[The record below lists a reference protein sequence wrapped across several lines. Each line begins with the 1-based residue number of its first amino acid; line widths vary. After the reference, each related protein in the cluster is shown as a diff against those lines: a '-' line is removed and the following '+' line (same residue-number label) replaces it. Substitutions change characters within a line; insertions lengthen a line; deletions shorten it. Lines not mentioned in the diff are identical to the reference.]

1 MVENRKNIDNSSV
14 GLVEP
19 QKISFKEPLTLE
31 CGETLEK
38 IEIVYETYGS
48 LNKEKDN
55 AVLICHALS
64 GNHHAAGLRKKSDK
78 RKGWWD
84 GLIGPNK
91 AIDTNKLFVVCP
103 NNLGGCHGSTGPQS
117 INPKSGKPYGPDFP
131 LITVSDWVN
140 CQAIFSDLLG
150 IKTWQS
156 VIGGSLGGMQA
167 LQWCISYP
175 DRIKKAGIIAAA
187 AKLSAQNI
195 AFNEVARQAII
206 SDPEFN
212 EGLYLENNKIPKKG
226 LRLARMVGHITYLS
240 DEAMRDKF
248 GRDLKKGKLN
258 FGFDAEFEVES
269 YLRHQGD
276 IFSETFDANTYL
288 IMTKLLDY
296 FDPASEHEGDLVKAF
311 DPIKAKLLVV
321 SFSSDWRFSPERSK
335 EIVNALI
342 SAKKN
347 ASYIEIKS
355 SQGHDS
361 FLFPEKR
368 YTKAINAFLNN

>member
-1 MVENRKNIDNSSV
+1 MEDNKKLEKDSV

-19 QKISFKEPLTLE
+19 KKIAFKEPLTLE
-31 CGETLEK
+31 CGEALED
-38 IEIVYETYGS
+38 IEIVYETYGT
-48 LNKEKDN
+48 LNEERDN

-64 GNHHAAGLRKKSDK
+64 GNHHAAGFSKNSDK
-78 RKGWWD
+78 RPGWWD

-103 NNLGGCHGSTGPQS
+103 NNLGGCHGSTGPKS
-117 INPKSGKPYGPDFP
+117 INPKTGKTYGPDFP
-131 LITVSDWVN
+131 LITVLDWVN

-150 IKTWQS
+150 IESWQC

-167 LQWCISYP
+167 LQWCLSYP
-175 DRIKKAGIIAAA
+175 DRIKRAGVIAAA
-187 AKLSAQNI
+187 ARLSAQNI

-206 SDPEFN
+206 SDPEFQN
-212 EGLYLENNKIPKKG
+212 GLYLENNKIPKRG

-276 IFSETFDANTYL
+276 VFSETFDANTYL

-296 FDPASEHEGDLVKAF
+296 FDPASEFQGDLVKTFAS
-311 DPIKAKLLVV
+311 IKAKLLVV
-321 SFSSDWRFSPERSK
+321 SFSTDWRFSPARSK

-355 SQGHDS
+355 SHGHDS
-361 FLFPEKR
+361 FLFPEER
-368 YTKAINAFLNN
+368 YTKAINAFLDN